1 MEVDFL
7 LIGQG
12 LAGTVLSYRLINSG
26 RRVHVIDQASNN
38 HCSRV
43 AAGLYNPLTGRKMVK
58 TWNADEIF
66 PEIEP
71 FYAQLE
77 KELDIKVVYPRDT
90 YRPFLS
96 IEEQND
102 WMGLSGGGEY
112 QNYIKCVKTTSA
124 YAEMND
130 HHGGLVLGQSGYVD
144 LNTLMDHYAIWLEK
158 QDRLTNEEFDEN
170 ELKISNARIKYKHIK
185 ATTLIYCN
193 GMGAINSRF
202 FSWVPLKPNKGE
214 ILVIK
219 QNFAPE
225 EIINRGIFRIT
236 LPNKDFKVG
245 STYNFKEF
253 DLLPT
258 EEGKKEL
265 LEKLKKL
272 IPLPVQ
278 GIVEHKT
285 GIRPTTMDRKPILG
299 KHPEY
304 GNVYIFNG
312 LGAKGVSL
320 APYFSKIM
328 LDFLLFKKEPHKEVN
343 ISRFFDYI

>member
-12 LAGTVLSYRLINSG
+12 LAGTILSYRLINSG
-26 RRVHVIDQASNN
+26 KSVHVIDQASNN

-43 AAGLYNPLTGRKMVK
+43 AAGLYNPLTGRNMVK
-58 TWNADEIF
+58 TWYADEIF
-66 PEIEP
+66 PEIET

-77 KELDIKVVYPRDT
+77 EELNIKVVFSRDI
-90 YRPFLS
+90 YRPFLN

-102 WMGLSGGGEY
+102 WMGRSGGDDYRE
-112 QNYIKCVKTTSA
+112 YIKSVKTTSA
-124 YAEMND
+124 YPEMND
-130 HHGGLVLGQSGYVD
+130 PFGGLVLGRSGYVD
-144 LNTLMDHYAIWLEK
+144 LNTLLDHYAIWLEK
-158 QDRLTNEEFDEN
+158 KGKLTIGEFEENRLE
-170 ELKISNARIKYKHIK
+170 ISDLGIQYKNIK
-185 ATTLIYCN
+185 ATTLVYCN
-193 GMGAINSRF
+193 GMGATKSKF
-202 FSWVPLKPNKGE
+202 FTWLPLKPNKGE

-219 QNFAPE
+219 QAFAPE
-225 EIINRGIFRIT
+225 VIINRGIFRVT
-236 LPNKDFKVG
+236 LPNKDLKVG

-258 EEGKKEL
+258 EEGKMEL
-265 LEKLKKL
+265 LEKLEKL

-299 KHPEY
+299 KHPQY

-328 LDFLLFKKEPHKEVN
+328 MEFLLFKKEPSKEVN